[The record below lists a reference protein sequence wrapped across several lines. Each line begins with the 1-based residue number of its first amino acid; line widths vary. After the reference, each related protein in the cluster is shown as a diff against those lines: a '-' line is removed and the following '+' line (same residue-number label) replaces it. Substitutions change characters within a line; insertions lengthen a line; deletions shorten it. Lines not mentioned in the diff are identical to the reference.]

1 MAHDCDK
8 LVAANSSKRA
18 DPRAGSHT
26 IEPRDQH
33 RRRDA
38 SDSTGQT
45 ADGHAWREAQN
56 NNRASSIDFMLS
68 TLIELQRLKRLDRT
82 GWTLRGL
89 PNGTESVAA
98 HSFGVSVTAMLLADR
113 CKARGVSLDVEK
125 VLRIALLHDW
135 AETRVG
141 DMPRTATLYFGSAAR
156 KQAETA
162 AFADIVNAVDADGSY
177 ATLYNDYERREST
190 EARLVKAA
198 DVLDLLIQVLALE
211 RAGARGLDEF
221 WEVADNPEFN
231 LEGAAEQIV
240 LELLQSILKARS
252 ELHPNV

>member
-1 MAHDCDK
+1 
-8 LVAANSSKRA
+8 
-18 DPRAGSHT
+18 
-26 IEPRDQH
+26 
-33 RRRDA
+33 
-38 SDSTGQT
+38 
-45 ADGHAWREAQN
+45 
-56 NNRASSIDFMLS
+56 MLS

-113 CKARGVSLDVEK
+113 CIAEGVSVNVEK
-125 VLRIALLHDW
+125 LLRIALLHDW
-135 AETRVG
+135 AEVRVG
-141 DMPRTATLYFGSAAR
+141 DMPRTATLYFGSDAR

-162 AFADIVNAVDADGSY
+162 AFSDIVDPVDSDGSY
-177 ATLYNDYERREST
+177 VVLYNDYERRESL

-221 WEVADNPEFN
+221 WEVAEKPEFN
-231 LEGAAEQIV
+231 LDGAAERIV
-240 LELLQSILKARS
+240 LEFLRSILNARS
-252 ELHPNV
+252 ELHRNV